1 MIKTNIKIGDVVEYR
16 REWGRGGYF
25 EARIMNIEV
34 GVPRQELT
42 EVSWE
47 EHEDAIFILN
57 DGHWAQGRQIQAVI
71 PAMCAYCGREFE
83 DDQEVDRC
91 ECDQSVSARQMDFLL
106 DQDRAARKYGK

>member
-1 MIKTNIKIGDVVEYR
+1 MINTNIKIGDVVEYR

-47 EHEDAIFILN
+47 DHEDAIFILN
-57 DGHWAQGRQIQAVI
+57 DGHWAEGRQIQAVI
-71 PAMCAYCGREFE
+71 PAMCGYCGQEFE
-83 DDQEVDRC
+83 DEIEADRC
-91 ECDQSVSARQMDFLL
+91 ECEDSRKARDL
-106 DQDRAARKYGK
+106 DRELDRWDSIRKGE